1 MTEPKKPKQNT
12 YEEARSL
19 AWEALSAR
27 DPAEVASCGLVGLDD
42 SGRIKVPFL
51 ADIFLIDITERRAL
65 FENESEVY
73 PFLSVLILHY
83 LVGAGKDSVSGEW
96 ISFREFEGGDAY
108 FGSFTDRSLVPFK
121 SAFENCPDL
130 LAPAAGLLGGEPV
143 EFGDIGMRVP
153 VFPKLPLAVVL
164 WRGDE
169 EFPPE
174 VNILFDKTANSI
186 LRTEDLAICGA
197 LTVSK
202 LRKNAEKL
210 FDAQGA

>member
-1 MTEPKKPKQNT
+1 MTELEKPKQNT

-27 DPAEVASCGLVGLDD
+27 DSAEVAACGLVELDD
-42 SGRIKVPFL
+42 SGRVKVPFL
-51 ADIFLIDITERRAL
+51 SDTFLVDIPARKVL
-65 FENESEVY
+65 FENEAEVY

-83 LVGAGKDSVSGEW
+83 LVGADKGAISGEW

-121 SAFENCPDL
+121 NAFENRPDL
-130 LAPAAGLLGGEPV
+130 LEPAAGPLGGEPV
-143 EFGDIGMRVP
+143 EFGDIGIRVP

-164 WRGDE
+164 WRGDD

-174 VNILFDKTANSI
+174 VNILFDKSANSI

-210 FDAQGA
+210 SKT

>member
-1 MTEPKKPKQNT
+1 MTELEKPTQNT
-12 YEEARSL
+12 YEEARAL
-19 AWEALSAR
+19 AWEALSGR
-27 DPAEVASCGLVGLDD
+27 EPAKVAACGLVGLDE

-51 ADIFLIDITERRAL
+51 ADIFLVDVAARKVL

-83 LVGAGKDSVSGEW
+83 LVGAGDEPLAGEW
-96 ISFREFEGGDAY
+96 VSFRVFEGGVAY
-108 FGSFTDRSLVPFK
+108 FGSFTDRSLVPLK
-121 SAFENCPDL
+121 NAFEGNPDL
-130 LAPAAGLLGGEPV
+130 LPAAAEPLGGEPL
-143 EFGDIGMRVP
+143 EFGDVAVRVP

-174 VNILFDKTANSI
+174 AGILFDQTANSI

-210 FDAQGA
+210 SKA

>member
-1 MTEPKKPKQNT
+1 MTEPKQPAQNT

-27 DPAEVASCGLVGLDD
+27 EPADVAASGLVELDD

-51 ADIFLIDITERRAL
+51 ADIFLVDVAARKVL

-83 LVGAGKDSVSGEW
+83 LVGAGDEPLAGEW
-96 ISFREFEGGDAY
+96 VSFRVFEGGVAY
-108 FGSFTDRSLVPFK
+108 FGSFTDRSLVPLK
-121 SAFENCPDL
+121 NAFEDNLDL
-130 LAPAAGLLGGEPV
+130 LPAAAEPLGGEPL
-143 EFGDIGMRVP
+143 EFGDVAVRVP

-174 VNILFDKTANSI
+174 AGILFDQTANSI

-210 FDAQGA
+210 SKA